1 MAGEGFVSTSR
12 VRAEDGWL
20 RRFSL
25 AVAGDEPAAEDAVQD
40 AWLTGLT
47 RPPAT
52 TESPGGWL
60 RVVLRNIARKRARSE
75 GRRLARERDVAASAG
90 PAPSPEEVAL
100 RAETERLVAELV
112 AALDEPYRSTVQLCY
127 HQGLAPAEVAR
138 RLEIPAATVR
148 WRLSRAL
155 AIVRAQLDA
164 RHEGRRP
171 WRAVLLPVVPRP
183 RRSWTALTRRVTL
196 SGLAAATVASGI
208 VAARIRHAGPAAA
221 LSPARATAAPAAP
234 DRRLGRGPRV
244 RLPRFTPA
252 PVARPP
258 APEEGPAKPATVS
271 PTTKLAMQDL
281 IREVAERVQEC
292 STRFPTLDPAYEKGV
307 QLTVAVDPA
316 GLRDVWLEGRSDVPS
331 GSLRCLSD
339 AVYQTD
345 WSGITEVPFVTMFTI
360 RLQRTDGGPPPP

>member
-1 MAGEGFVSTSR
+1 MAGEGFVSPSR

-47 RPPAT
+47 RPPAAPG
-52 TESPGGWL
+52 SPGGWL

-75 GRRLARERDVAASAG
+75 VRRLARERDAAATVG

-100 RAETERLVAELV
+100 RAEAERLVAELV

-155 AIVRAQLDA
+155 AMVRAQLDA
-164 RHEGRRP
+164 RYEGRRP
-171 WRAVLLPVVPRP
+171 WRAVLLPVMPRP
-183 RRSWTALTRRVTL
+183 RGSWTPLTKMVAL

-208 VAARIRHAGPAAA
+208 IAAPTRRADPVAALPAARATPAPAAA
-221 LSPARATAAPAAP
+221 
-234 DRRLGRGPRV
+234 DRRLGGRPRV

-252 PVARPP
+252 PVARPA
-258 APEEGPAKPATVS
+258 APDKGPARPATVS
-271 PTTKLAMQDL
+271 PTTRMAMQDL
-281 IREVAERVQEC
+281 IREVAERVKEC
-292 STRFPTLDPAYEKGV
+292 SKRFPTLDPAYEKGV
-307 QLTVAVDPA
+307 ELTVGVEPT
-316 GLRDVWLEGRSDVPS
+316 GLQDVWLEGRSDLPT

-345 WSGITEVPFVTMFTI
+345 WGGITEVPFVTRFTI